1 MPKKTTSGG
10 SFQQELADFRS
21 MQEEMLNLSQ
31 EYGQKR
37 LAVWTEETRS
47 LKEGWDAFSQEWH
60 GRFGEMSGLALNKFQ
75 EIAADGQAAADLV
88 SQSWDQALTGLTT
101 QVDNWGE
108 NFLKTIQKV
117 ATAWMGSMGGGG
129 SGGGSN
135 SGGLLGLVGDVMD
148 FGGLFHQGG
157 VVTAHQ
163 GMVVSPETLMGDEQL
178 ILAQTGEGILP
189 RDAMA
194 RLGESNFEA
203 LRTGR
208 FDLNPGSGAPRYD
221 ITIQVQSLDAAGVA
235 GLDWDRVVQRHL
247 LPVLQQEMG
256 RRW

>member
-1 MPKKTTSGG
+1 MPKKTSSGS
-10 SFQQELADFRS
+10 SFQQELTDFRAL
-21 MQEEMLNLSQ
+21 QDEMLNLSQ
-31 EYGQKR
+31 EYSQKR
-37 LAVWTEETRS
+37 LAVWTDEVRS
-47 LKEGWDAFSQEWH
+47 LKESWDGFSQEWQ
-60 GRFGEMSGLALNKFQ
+60 GSFGEMSGMAQNKFQ
-75 EIAADGQAAADLV
+75 EMAADGQAAAGLV
-88 SQSWDQALTGLTT
+88 SQSWDQALTGLTA
-101 QVDNWGE
+101 QVDDWGE

-117 ATAWMGSMGGGG
+117 ATAWMGSIGGG
-129 SGGGSN
+129 SGGGGSA
-135 SGGLLGLVGDVMD
+135 GGLLGLVGEVLD

-163 GMVVSPETLMGDEQL
+163 GMVVSPETLLGDEQL

-194 RLGESNFEA
+194 RLGENNFEA

-208 FDLNPGSGAPRYD
+208 FDLTQGGGSPRYD

-235 GLDWDRVVQRHL
+235 GLDWDRVAQRHL

>member
-1 MPKKTTSGG
+1 MPNKTSSGA
-10 SFQQELADFRS
+10 SYQQKLAEFRAL
-21 MQEEMLNLSQ
+21 QEEMLNLSQ

-37 LAVWTEETRS
+37 LAAWNEELRS
-47 LKEGWDAFSQEWH
+47 LKEGWDAFSQEWQSSL
-60 GRFGEMSGLALNKFQ
+60 GEMSGLALDKFQ
-75 EIAADGQAAADLV
+75 EIAANGQGAADLL
-88 SQSWDQALTGLTT
+88 SQTWDQSLQGLTA
-101 QVDNWGE
+101 QVDDWGE

-117 ATAWMGSMGGGG
+117 ATAWMGSIGGGGGGG
-129 SGGGSN
+129 SSGGGF
-135 SGGLLGLVGDVMD
+135 LGLVGDVLD

-163 GMVVSPETLMGDEQL
+163 GMVVAPETLMGDEQL

-194 RLGESNFEA
+194 RLGESNFES

-208 FDLNPGSGAPRYD
+208 FDLTPGGSAPSYD
-221 ITIQVQSLDAAGVA
+221 ITIQVQSLDTAGVA

-247 LPVLQQEMG
+247 LPVLQQEMN

>member
-1 MPKKTTSGG
+1 MPQKTSNRD
-10 SFQQELADFRS
+10 SFRQESAQFRAL
-21 MQEEMLNLSQ
+21 QEEMLSLSQ

-37 LAVWTEETRS
+37 LAAWNEELRG
-47 LKEGWDAFSQEWH
+47 LNAGWDAFSQEWQSS
-60 GRFGEMSGLALNKFQ
+60 FGNLTGLAQNGFQ
-75 EIAADGQAAADLV
+75 QIAADGQAAADLV
-88 SQSWDQALTGLTT
+88 SQSWDKTLANLTT
-101 QVDNWGE
+101 QVDDWGE
-108 NFLKTIQKV
+108 NFLKTLQKV
-117 ATAWMGSMGGGG
+117 ATAWMGSIGGGG
-129 SGGGSN
+129 SGGGSS
-135 SGGLLGLVGDVMD
+135 SGGLLGLVGDFLD

-163 GMVVSPETLMGDEQL
+163 GMVVSPGSLMEDEQL
-178 ILAQTGEGILP
+178 ILAQAGEGILP

-194 RLGESNFEA
+194 RLGEGNFEA

-208 FDLNPGSGAPRYD
+208 FELTPGAAAPRYD

-235 GLDWDRVVQRHL
+235 GLDWDRLVQRHL